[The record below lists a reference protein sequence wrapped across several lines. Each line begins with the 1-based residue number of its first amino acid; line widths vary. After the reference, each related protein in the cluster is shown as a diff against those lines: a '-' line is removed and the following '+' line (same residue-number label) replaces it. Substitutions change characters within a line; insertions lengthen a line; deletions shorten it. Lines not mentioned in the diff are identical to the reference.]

1 MEITSPTPATDRVA
15 MVFQPHR
22 NTVRIRPKPG
32 YEVSLMVGAT
42 VEAYISALDGTE
54 TVILKL
60 APVQAGEKVVLH
72 RHEDHVD
79 LVYETSDGK

>member
-1 MEITSPTPATDRVA
+1 METSTPSPAADRVA

-42 VEAYISALDGTE
+42 TEAYISALDGSE
-54 TVILKL
+54 TVILRL
-60 APVQAGEKVVLH
+60 EPVQEGEKIVLH
-72 RHEDHVD
+72 RSPLGHVD
-79 LVYETSDGK
+79 LVYERTL